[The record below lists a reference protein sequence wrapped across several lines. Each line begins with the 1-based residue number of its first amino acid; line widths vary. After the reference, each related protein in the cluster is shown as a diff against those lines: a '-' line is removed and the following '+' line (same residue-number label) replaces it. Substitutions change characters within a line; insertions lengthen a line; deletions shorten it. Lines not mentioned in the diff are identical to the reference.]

1 MDAIFALPIGAL
13 LIFCL
18 RVIDVSMAT
27 FRTILAVRGER
38 GLAAAIGFVEVL
50 IWITAVGQ
58 ALQHV
63 DSPLHLLGYAGGFAT
78 GNYVGV
84 WLEER
89 LALGLSVLHAVT
101 RLESQEVND
110 TTSMLLADR
119 LRDAGY
125 AVTQIEGRGRDGNV
139 GLLKIVVPRRR
150 VHAVHE
156 LLRDYDPDVFV
167 TTEEVLATRGGYM
180 QLAGRKLPAL
190 RRLIDL
196 GSTPF
201 GQRPWAQRE
210 EPGESPTGRDGQG
223 LAF

>member
-1 MDAIFALPIGAL
+1 VDAIFALPIGAL
-13 LIFCL
+13 LIFSL
-18 RVIDVSMAT
+18 RVIDVSMS
-27 FRTILAVRGER
+27 TIRMILVVRGRRE
-38 GLAAAIGFVEVL
+38 LAAAIGFVEVL

-63 DSPLHLLGYAGGFAT
+63 NSPLHLIGYAGGFAT

-101 RLESQEVND
+101 RLDSKDGTAGE
-110 TTSMLLADR
+110 SMLLADR

-125 AVTQIEGRGRDGNV
+125 AVTHIEGQGRDGNV

-180 QLAGRKLPAL
+180 QLAGRKMPAL
-190 RRLIDL
+190 RLPIHL
-196 GSTPF
+196 SL
-201 GQRPWAQRE
+201 QRSSAALKAR
-210 EPGESPTGRDGQG
+210 GRRS
-223 LAF
+223 

>member
-156 LLRDYDPDVFV
+156 LLRDYDP
-167 TTEEVLATRGGYM
+167 
-180 QLAGRKLPAL
+180 
-190 RRLIDL
+190 
-196 GSTPF
+196 
-201 GQRPWAQRE
+201 
-210 EPGESPTGRDGQG
+210 
-223 LAF
+223 